1 VIRGSRCVPLS
12 PESRTRGLG
21 IVSQHTS
28 HVDTYARDH
37 LPPREQWPEFVHDLP
52 ELQYPARINCATR
65 LVDDAIAEG
74 HGARIALRSDS
85 GTVTYAELLER
96 SNRLANHLVSELGI
110 VPGNRVLLRAPNS
123 PAMVVAWLAV
133 VKCGAIAVPTMPLLR
148 AKELSVIAERAQVRH
163 ALCDPRLVGELEQA
177 AQASGL
183 LDRIVRLDAALDERL
198 SRQPATFTNCDTAQ
212 DDVCLLAFTSGTT
225 GKPKGTMHFHRDVLA
240 MADIVARHL
249 LRTSPDDVYVG
260 SPPIAFT
267 FGLGA
272 QIVFPLSF
280 RASVT
285 LVEQP
290 SATSLLEAIQRHRA
304 TCLFTAPTMYG
315 HMRALVGSYD
325 ISSLRQCVSAGEPLS
340 KATSDAWFEATGIRI
355 IDGIGSTEM
364 LHIFIGAVGDEIRP
378 GATGKPLPGYQACV
392 LDEQY
397 RPLPRGQAGWLAVKG
412 PTGCRYLDDPRQREY
427 VVQGW
432 NVTGD
437 RYYVD
442 EDGYFW
448 FQARADDMIV
458 SAGYNIAGPEVE
470 AVLLAHAA
478 VRECAVVASPDP
490 VRGHVVK
497 AYIVVSET
505 HTATPALVRELQDFV
520 KASIAPYKY
529 PRAVEFVDALPKTQT
544 GKVQRFVLRERE
556 RQAAAARDGS
566 TSDKPG

>member
-1 VIRGSRCVPLS
+1 
-12 PESRTRGLG
+12 
-21 IVSQHTS
+21 
-28 HVDTYARDH
+28 
-37 LPPREQWPEFVHDLP
+37 
-52 ELQYPARINCATR
+52 
-65 LVDDAIAEG
+65 
-74 HGARIALRSDS
+74 
-85 GTVTYAELLER
+85 
-96 SNRLANHLVSELGI
+96 
-110 VPGNRVLLRAPNS
+110 
-123 PAMVVAWLAV
+123 
-133 VKCGAIAVPTMPLLR
+133 
-148 AKELSVIAERAQVRH
+148 
-163 ALCDPRLVGELEQA
+163 
-177 AQASGL
+177 
-183 LDRIVRLDAALDERL
+183 
-198 SRQPATFTNCDTAQ
+198 
-212 DDVCLLAFTSGTT
+212 
-225 GKPKGTMHFHRDVLA
+225 
-240 MADIVARHL
+240 
-249 LRTSPDDVYVG
+249 
-260 SPPIAFT
+260 
-267 FGLGA
+267 
-272 QIVFPLSF
+272 
-280 RASVT
+280 
-285 LVEQP
+285 
-290 SATSLLEAIQRHRA
+290 
-304 TCLFTAPTMYG
+304 
-315 HMRALVGSYD
+315 
-325 ISSLRQCVSAGEPLS
+325 
-340 KATSDAWFEATGIRI
+340 
-355 IDGIGSTEM
+355 
-364 LHIFIGAVGDEIRP
+364 
-378 GATGKPLPGYQACV
+378 V

-556 RQAAAARDGS
+556 RQAAAAREGS
-566 TSDKPG
+566 TPDKPG